1 MKKDVIVF
9 GNDHTNSV
17 GVIQSL
23 GQAGY
28 KSIGLLFGGRSN
40 FVSSSK
46 YTKGVITAKGA
57 QECIE
62 KLLKNFPT
70 NNGKTPI
77 IACCDTAALVLEQNA
92 DRLKEYFVFEYATN
106 YSLEYLSKKE
116 NQVRLATESGFN
128 VPKSWNLRDS
138 KRIPIDITYPCILKP
153 LVSCEGAKSDIRVC
167 KTREELEKN
176 LNSLAYTKNVL
187 LQQYI
192 DRDYEISILGC
203 GLKSGL
209 CVIPVVENKLTL
221 YPKDVGL
228 ECLANIQP
236 LEDSPIKTS
245 IEALIEKTGFVGLFS
260 VEMMHCKDDNKFY
273 FTEINLRNDGAEA
286 LVTKYGANLPLNH
299 VENLLDLPLTEQ
311 KVFRPGYYIWD
322 MHHFLS
328 LIHGDISVTTWLKE
342 LRMSNGFMLYFKDD
356 KKPFFKQYTNWLLSK
371 FHLRKNESY
380 S

>member
-62 KLLKNFPT
+62 KLLKNIPT

-203 GLKSGL
+203 GLKSGQ

>member
-28 KSIGLLFGGRSN
+28 KFIGLLFGCRSD

-62 KLLKNFPT
+62 KLLKNIPT

-77 IACCDTAALVLEQNA
+77 IACCDTAALILEQNA

-106 YSLEYLSKKE
+106 YSIEYLSKKE

-203 GLKSGL
+203 GLKSGQ

-228 ECLANIQP
+228 ECLANMQP

>member
-40 FVSSSK
+40 FVLSSK

-62 KLLKNFPT
+62 KLLKNIPT

-203 GLKSGL
+203 GLKSGQ